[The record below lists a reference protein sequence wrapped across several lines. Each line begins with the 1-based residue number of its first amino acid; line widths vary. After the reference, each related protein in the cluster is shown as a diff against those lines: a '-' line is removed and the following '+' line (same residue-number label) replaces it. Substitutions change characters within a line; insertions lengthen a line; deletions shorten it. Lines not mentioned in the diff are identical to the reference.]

1 MIFMSAPERIP
12 DGEYNVTE
20 TAKPRRS
27 SVLPYLVGAGV
38 AVLMLSAGFWQ
49 LERAAEK
56 RSEREAF
63 AAEGAHQ
70 RFAEGDVVRPYQ
82 PLELRGTWLE
92 GRDILLDNIIVR
104 SRVGH
109 YVLTPLVTGSGDP
122 LVLVNRGFIVTEG
135 EGTAAEA
142 LTPETSVRS
151 VRGRAGRLPRAGYR
165 MGDAIL
171 DPATWPLRALYP
183 EYADIEAALGASVQ
197 PFVLL
202 LDADEPNGFERD
214 WQPTGMTPARH
225 TGYAIQWFLMAL
237 VLTGLMVWHARK
249 RSFDD

>member
-1 MIFMSAPERIP
+1 M
-12 DGEYNVTE
+12 TE
-20 TAKPRRS
+20 TARLRRFRA
-27 SVLPYLVGAGV
+27 LPYLVGAGV

-63 AAEGAHQ
+63 AAGGTH
-70 RFAEGDVVRPYQ
+70 RLYAEGDAVRPYQ

-109 YVLTPLVTGSGDP
+109 YVLTPLVTGADEP
-122 LVLVNRGFIVTEG
+122 LVLVNRGFIVAEDEST
-135 EGTAAEA
+135 TAEA
-142 LTPETSVRS
+142 LTPDMSVQR

-165 MGDAIL
+165 MGEPIL
-171 DPATWPLRALYP
+171 DPSAWPLRALYP
-183 EYADIEAALGASVQ
+183 DYGDIEAALGSGVQ

-202 LDADEPNGFERD
+202 LDAAEPNGFERD
-214 WQPTGMTPARH
+214 WQPGGMTPARH
-225 TGYAIQWFLMAL
+225 TGYAVQWFLMAL
-237 VLTGLMVWHARK
+237 VLAGLMVWHARK
-249 RSFDD
+249 RSFDG

>member
-1 MIFMSAPERIP
+1 MIFMSAPGRNQT
-12 DGEYNVTE
+12 DDYNVIE
-20 TAKPRRS
+20 TAKPRRFRL
-27 SVLPYLVGAGV
+27 LPYLVGASV
-38 AVLMLSAGFWQ
+38 TVLMLSAGFWQ

-63 AAEGAHQ
+63 AAEGAH
-70 RFAEGDVVRPYQ
+70 RTFVDGDEVRPYQ

-92 GRDILLDNIIVR
+92 GRDILLDNIIVA

-109 YVLTPLVTGSGDP
+109 YVLTPLVTGAGEP
-122 LVLVNRGFIVTEG
+122 LVLVNRGFILADG
-135 EGTAAEA
+135 NGTTADA

-165 MGDAIL
+165 MGEAIL
-171 DPATWPLRALYP
+171 DPATWPLSALYP
-183 EYADIEAALGASVQ
+183 DYGDIEAALGSGVQ

-225 TGYAIQWFLMAL
+225 TGYAVQWFLMAL
-237 VLTGLMVWHARK
+237 VLAGLMVWHARK

>member
-1 MIFMSAPERIP
+1 M
-12 DGEYNVTE
+12 TE

-27 SVLPYLVGAGV
+27 NVLPYVVGAGV
-38 AVLMLSAGFWQ
+38 TVLMLSAGFWQ

-56 RSEREAF
+56 RAEREAF
-63 AAEGAHQ
+63 AAAGTH
-70 RFAEGDVVRPYQ
+70 RLYAEGDTVLPYQ

-109 YVLTPLVTGSGDP
+109 YVLTPLVTGSEEP
-122 LVLVNRGFIVTEG
+122 LVLVNRGFVVAEG
-135 EGTAAEA
+135 DSTTAEA
-142 LTPETSVRS
+142 LTPETSVRR

-165 MGDAIL
+165 MGEAIL
-171 DPATWPLRALYP
+171 DPAAWPLKALYP
-183 EYADIEAALGASVQ
+183 DYGDIEAALGSSVL

-214 WQPTGMTPARH
+214 WQPGGMTPARH
-225 TGYAIQWFLMAL
+225 TGYAVQWFLMAL
-237 VLTGLMVWHARK
+237 VLAGLMVWHARK